1 MNKILIF
8 FFLLI
13 SSTVNAAE
21 MNFYGD
27 VLLSRGIDKL
37 TMEEGQRRLTDHI
50 SQFTSIEAIHIAN
63 LEGAVGDK
71 YFCAANHNPC
81 FPIKKENMDI
91 LSNFDVI
98 NLSNNHSLDNGLT
111 GLNKTMRELKKR
123 QIRYLGG
130 KNYSTVI
137 ETENGNIGIIGITD
151 IVNSRSDRKYLIMAD
166 APQVL
171 EKIKQLKITCTL
183 VAVYI
188 HWGRELDNLPTQRM
202 RKLAQIIMKAGADII
217 IGTHPHV
224 VGKVECIQDRPIV
237 YSLGNFLFDQ
247 KYEETKKGAI
257 LNCAI
262 SKAGFFKCKLIGTKT
277 SANSFLPRPIKMDSY
292 AKENNVLSACQP
304 FVQQTWVGAFTDDK
318 RKKRL
323 LLKKDGDNNNLSYLE
338 LYDLET
344 GTREIKTP
352 AMPIVKL
359 QSVDINSDGISE
371 IMLIQ
376 NVFSSLDSEIAKRIY
391 IYSFDRK
398 FHALWRGS
406 ALSRPLLDAILINPE
421 NNKPILVALHTADSF
436 LVRNPS
442 TPERII
448 MSYRWN
454 GFGFSGI
461 RELNPK
467 ESASSLSFTKGEIKL
482 IDENNKVVQKI
493 PAKSF
498 Y

>member
-1 MNKILIF
+1 MNKHLIL

-13 SSTVNAAE
+13 SGTVGAAE
-21 MNFYGD
+21 INFYGD
-27 VLLSRGIDKL
+27 VLLSRGIEKL
-37 TMEEGQRRLTDHI
+37 ASAEGQQSLTNHI
-50 SQFTSIEAIHIAN
+50 NYFTSIDAIHVTN
-63 LEGAVGDK
+63 LEGAVGDISS
-71 YFCAANHNPC
+71 CAKGHSPC
-81 FPIKKENMDI
+81 FPIKRETMDI
-91 LSNFDVI
+91 LKSFDVI
-98 NLSNNHSLDNGLT
+98 SLENNHSLDLGLT
-111 GLNKTMRELKKR
+111 GLSKTIKELHKR
-123 QIRYLGG
+123 HIRHLGG

-151 IVNSRSDRKYLIMAD
+151 VFNSESDRKYLIMAD
-166 APQVL
+166 APRVL
-171 EKIKQLKITCTL
+171 KEVNRLKKICTL

-188 HWGRELDNLPTQRM
+188 HWGKELDNLPTQRM
-202 RKLAQIIMKAGADII
+202 RELAQTFIKTGADVIV
-217 IGTHPHV
+217 GTHPHV
-224 VGKVECIQDRPIV
+224 VGKVECIQGKPVV

-247 KYEETKKGAI
+247 KYEETKRGAI

-262 SKAGFFKCKLIGTKT
+262 SKTGFFKCKLIGTKT
-277 SANSFLPRPIKMDSY
+277 SANSFLPRPIKADSY
-292 AKENNVLSACQP
+292 IKENNVLSACQA
-304 FVQQTWVGAFTDDK
+304 FVQQTWVGIFTSDK

-323 LLKKDGDNNNLSYLE
+323 LIKKEGNSNNLQYLE

-344 GTREIKTP
+344 GAREIKTP
-352 AMPIVKL
+352 GMPIIKL
-359 QSVDINSDGISE
+359 QPIDINSDGILE

-376 NVFSSLDSEIAKRIY
+376 NVFSSLDSEVAKRIY

-406 ALSRPLLDAILINPE
+406 AISRPLLDAILIKPE

-461 RELNPK
+461 KELNPK
-467 ESASSLSFTKGEIKL
+467 ESSSSLSFAKGEIKL
-482 IDENNKVVQKI
+482 IDENNKIVQKI